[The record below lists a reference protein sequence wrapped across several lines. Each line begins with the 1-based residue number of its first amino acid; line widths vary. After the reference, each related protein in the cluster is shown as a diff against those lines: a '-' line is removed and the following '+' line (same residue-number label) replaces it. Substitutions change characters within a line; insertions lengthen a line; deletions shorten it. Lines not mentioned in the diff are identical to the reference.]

1 MVTELAS
8 VLRTWNQSDSA
19 RAIVLKGGSIESGK
33 RSFCAGG
40 DVVRK
45 EPSFFLCLYFT
56 VYFVSFV
63 LELFNGRGRVRD
75 QCEFLKR
82 EYAMNH
88 LIATS
93 TKPIV
98 SLLDGFVF
106 GGGAGISIH
115 GQFRIATEN
124 TVFAM
129 PETAIGFWP
138 DVGAS
143 FFLPRLDGGLG
154 YYLGLT
160 GARLKGQDV

>member
-1 MVTELAS
+1 M
-8 VLRTWNQSDSA
+8 RTWTNSDSVKA
-19 RAIVLKGGSIESGK
+19 VVIQGNCIPSGK
-33 RSFCAGG
+33 KSFCAGG

-45 EPSFFLCLYFT
+45 ATLNNEKCTYDHNQN
-56 VYFVSFV
+56 

-75 QCEFLKR
+75 QCEFLRR
-82 EYAMNH
+82 EYALNH
-88 LIATS
+88 LISTS
-93 TKPIV
+93 SKPVIA
-98 SLLDGFVF
+98 LLDGFVF

-115 GQFRIATEN
+115 GHFRIATEN

-138 DVGAS
+138 DIGAS

-160 GARLKGQDV
+160 GTRLKGQDV

>member
-1 MVTELAS
+1 M
-8 VLRTWNQSDSA
+8 
-19 RAIVLKGGSIESGK
+19 
-33 RSFCAGG
+33 
-40 DVVRK
+40 
-45 EPSFFLCLYFT
+45 
-56 VYFVSFV
+56 
-63 LELFNGRGRVRD
+63 FNGRGRVRD

-82 EYAMNH
+82 EYALNH
-88 LIATS
+88 LISTS
-93 TKPIV
+93 SKPVI
-98 SLLDGFVF
+98 SLLDGYVF

-138 DVGAS
+138 DIGAS